1 MNNPLFLLMFLL
13 LILIYGA
20 INYYIGRRGWQALFS
35 YIPGLN
41 RPVYWTIFLVI
52 AFSYLAGRFA
62 EQILPPVLTR
72 VFIILGAFW
81 LGAMFYLLPL
91 LIILDVIGLLG
102 TVLHIRPKGK
112 KAFRPWLGLIVF
124 LSVLGV
130 VIYGA
135 WNAKHPQ
142 VTHYDLVV
150 KKQAGSLSS
159 LHLVM
164 VSDIHLGTIN
174 HDGYLRKLVEL
185 INQQQ
190 PDLILFAGDIID
202 EEIDSFVEKEI
213 TANFPDLK
221 AKYGV
226 YAVLGNHEYIGGN
239 ADEATKFLRAAGVTV
254 LHDDWTYVADSF
266 YLLGRED
273 ISGANLSGHKR
284 KDLVSLMN
292 GLNKNKPIILLD
304 HQPSELDEPLAQ
316 GIDLQLSGH
325 THQGQLFPV
334 QFLTS
339 KIFQIDYGYLRKDN
353 LQVIVSSGYGTWGP
367 PMRVGNKPEIVDI
380 TVNFENGSAP
390 GIQE

>member
-135 WNAKHPQ
+135 WNAKHPR
-142 VTHYDLVV
+142 VTHYDLAV
-150 KKQAGSLSS
+150 KKQAEALSS